1 MLAFFLVLFLVG
13 CVDGDVRRG
22 HKYLRPR
29 PRNALA
35 GAPRITFDNGTMVD
49 VIFAEGF
56 GAEVYSS
63 TFRIVLPV
71 PVEQGKPLVYPRGN
85 PCAGTP
91 VLDHN
96 QKPIIGDGLVFV
108 NYMDGNYQAVRSDGN
123 EVIIFGSVIL
133 DANSV
138 PKEVRAITREDW
150 HAFHALVMDIVPGGK
165 VKHLTLELIE
175 EILTLTKDKEIQLTD
190 RYNSNRKYVSG
201 LVPIDVR
208 GDHYGLYRRDD
219 KEPCRAVYVMGDGKF
234 EGKGTVLRPALGEQ
248 KFTGSA
254 VIVDCKTENDP
265 RLVQWSVFKATYKI
279 WGFPKVQPE
288 VRDLPVYSASA
299 SRRSGRRKGLV
310 SGRRDEC
317 RA

>member
-22 HKYLRPR
+22 QKYLRPR
-29 PRNALA
+29 PRSALA
-35 GAPRITFDNGTMVD
+35 GAPRIIFDNGTMVD
-49 VIFAEGF
+49 VVFPEGF

-71 PVEQGKPLVYPRGN
+71 PVERGNPLVYPPGN
-85 PCAGTP
+85 PCAGAP
-91 VLDHN
+91 VLDFN
-96 QKPIIGDGLVFV
+96 KKPILGDGLVFF
-108 NYMDGNYQAVRSDGN
+108 NFMDGNYQAVRSDGN
-123 EVIIFGSVIL
+123 GVIIFGSVIL
-133 DANSV
+133 DADSV
-138 PKEVRAITREDW
+138 PKKVRAITREDW
-150 HAFHALVMDIVPGGK
+150 HAFHALVMDLVNGD
-165 VKHLTLELIE
+165 VKQLTLETIK
-175 EILTLTKDKEIQLTD
+175 EILVMTKDEDLLLKD
-190 RYNSNRKYVSG
+190 RYNTDRKYVSG

-219 KEPCRAVYVMGDGKF
+219 KEPCRAVYVTGDGKF
-234 EGKGTVLRPALGEQ
+234 EGNRTVLRPALGEQ
-248 KFTGSA
+248 EFKGSA
-254 VIVDCKTENDP
+254 VIVDCKTKNDP

-288 VRDLPVYSASA
+288 VRDLPIYSASG